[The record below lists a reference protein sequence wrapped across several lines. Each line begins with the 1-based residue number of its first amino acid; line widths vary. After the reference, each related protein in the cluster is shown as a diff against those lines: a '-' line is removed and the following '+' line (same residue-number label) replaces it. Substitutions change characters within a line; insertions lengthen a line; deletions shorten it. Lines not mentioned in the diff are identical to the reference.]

1 VSVQTLSSPSEKTT
15 TLAPGASNWW
25 RRGAWA
31 VAALVVA
38 SAVLA
43 RQQIAV
49 QTESAVAAGTYPGI
63 LRPLDVTTVALPV
76 PITVTQVNVMVG
88 DLVTAGQVLLTLD
101 DVEARRALDNL
112 RFEAA
117 SSREQAAQLART
129 VAALD
134 RSINALSTSFAELTA
149 ELVVAQRDAEV
160 IPVRQWKD
168 SPERAQTA
176 FDQAVARERR
186 FRDLSMNGVVSRQ
199 DLEDAQFAVRVTAD
213 DLTNAHRSAE
223 AGRKLAGLQA
233 LQARAQADL
242 ALAEQRRQRGDRLGD
257 LAQARIRQAQ
267 AEASLTQAEA
277 RLADTTVRA
286 VADAIVAE
294 VSVRPADRV
303 LAGMPLVKLATVN
316 TMVVDVDVP
325 PTVVNAL
332 HRGDPVDIRLPDAR
346 TPVHGR
352 VRTIAP
358 LPGAGGA
365 HALEVAFAN
374 PSGTLLAGQTASV
387 SFSAKH

>member
-1 VSVQTLSSPSEKTT
+1 
-15 TLAPGASNWW
+15 
-25 RRGAWA
+25 
-31 VAALVVA
+31 
-38 SAVLA
+38 
-43 RQQIAV
+43 
-49 QTESAVAAGTYPGI
+49 VAAGTYPGI
-63 LRPLDVTTVALPV
+63 LRPLDVTTLALPV
-76 PITVTQVNVMVG
+76 PITVTAVNVMVG
-88 DLVTAGQVLLTLD
+88 DHVTAGQVLLTLE
-101 DVEARRALDNL
+101 DVEARRVLDTV
-112 RFEAA
+112 RFEAE
-117 SSREQAAQLART
+117 SSREQAGQLART

-149 ELVVAQRDAEV
+149 ELAVAQRDAEV

-176 FDQAVARERR
+176 YDQSVVRERR
-186 FRDLSMNGVVSRQ
+186 LGDLSMNGVVSRQ
-199 DLEDAQFAVRVTAD
+199 DFEDAQFAVRVAAD
-213 DLTNAHRSAE
+213 DLTNARRSAE
-223 AGRKLAGLQA
+223 AGQRLAGLQA

-242 ALAEQRRQRGDRLGD
+242 ALAEQRRQRSDRLAD

-267 AEASLTQAEA
+267 AESSLARAEA

-286 VADAIVAE
+286 GADAIVAE

-332 HRGDPVDIRLPDAR
+332 QRGDAANIQLPNAR
-346 TPVHGR
+346 TQITGR

-365 HALEVAFAN
+365 HALEVVFAN
-374 PSGTLLAGQTASV
+374 PSGTLLAGQTASIT
-387 SFSAKH
+387 FSAKR